1 MDKNQKE
8 IYEYADGSGNTYII
22 KNALKIFIEYIPIK
36 PQLSSSG
43 FYDGGDYKK
52 KEITKNDFNNIS
64 TIFEKALRSKENHI
78 ENRIKTSGLL
88 SIQEE
93 DKKKVCILKPNSRDL
108 LEIEQLLKDIL
119 NSK

>member
-1 MDKNQKE
+1 MVKIQKE
-8 IYEYADGSGNTYII
+8 IYEYADGSGNRYII
-22 KNALKIFIEYIPIK
+22 KNDLKIFIEYIPIK
-36 PQLSSSG
+36 PHLSSSG

-88 SIQEE
+88 TLQLEN
-93 DKKKVCILKPNSRDL
+93 KKKLCILKPNSKDL
-108 LEIEQLLKDIL
+108 HEIEKLLQDIM
-119 NSK
+119 NS

>member
-8 IYEYADGSGNTYII
+8 IYEYADGSGNRYII
-22 KNALKIFIEYIPIK
+22 KNDLKIFIEYIPIK
-36 PQLSSSG
+36 PHLSSSG

-78 ENRIKTSGLL
+78 KSRIKTSGLL
-88 SIQEE
+88 SLQIEN
-93 DKKKVCILKPNSRDL
+93 KKKSCILKPNSKDL
-108 LEIEQLLKDIL
+108 HEIETLLKDIL
-119 NSK
+119 NS